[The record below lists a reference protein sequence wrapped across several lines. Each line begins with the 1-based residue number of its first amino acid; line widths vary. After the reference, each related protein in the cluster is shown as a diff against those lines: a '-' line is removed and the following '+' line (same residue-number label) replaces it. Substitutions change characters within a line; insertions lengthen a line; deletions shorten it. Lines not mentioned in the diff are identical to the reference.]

1 MQQGLVKANAGE
13 LVGRKLATG
22 RGVPILTRF
31 VGKFILDIMPAA
43 LASVIGGFLFTQYHF
58 GHSAPKPVLEQVTP
72 ASAEM
77 MALVRE
83 EHATIIDYLKAQ
95 MAAEKSRAAVEDAD
109 LARAQ
114 QASRLA
120 EAKALEGKA
129 LEGKALEGKA
139 LEGKALEDKALE
151 DKAAEEKA
159 AVSAPVVA
167 GLDTKPVEIKSA
179 SESAPRRGVA
189 SATKPVVWHAKPTA
203 VAAAVPLPQPAPRAP
218 LVIAQ
223 ADPSQAGSDRPAGDP
238 DSLLGKAL
246 DLKDHVVAGARRA
259 VSAIGDMFA
268 SVGGALN
275 PSATLPRQLTSSE

>member
-114 QASRLA
+114 QASKLA
-120 EAKALEGKA
+120 EAKALED
-129 LEGKALEGKA
+129 
-139 LEGKALEDKALE
+139 KALEDKALE

-159 AVSAPVVA
+159 AGSAPVVA
-167 GLDTKPVEIKSA
+167 ALDTKPVEIKSA

-203 VAAAVPLPQPAPRAP
+203 VAAVVPLPQPAPRAP

>member
-114 QASRLA
+114 QASKLA
-120 EAKALEGKA
+120 EA
-129 LEGKALEGKA
+129 
-139 LEGKALEDKALE
+139 KALE

-167 GLDTKPVEIKSA
+167 ALDAKPVEIKSA
-179 SESAPRRGVA
+179 SESAPRHGVA

>member
-1 MQQGLVKANAGE
+1 MQQGLVKANAGK

-31 VGKFILDIMPAA
+31 VGKFVLDIMPAA

-58 GHSAPKPVLEQVTP
+58 GHSATKPVLEQVTP

-114 QASRLA
+114 QNSRLA
-120 EAKALEGKA
+120 EI
-129 LEGKALEGKA
+129 
-139 LEGKALEDKALE
+139 KALE
-151 DKAAEEKA
+151 DKAAEERA

-167 GLDTKPVEIKSA
+167 ALDAKPVEIKSA

-189 SATKPVVWHAKPTA
+189 TKPVVWHAKPPV

-223 ADPSQAGSDRPAGDP
+223 SDPSQAASDRMTSDP
-238 DSLLGKAL
+238 DSLVGKAL

-268 SVGGALN
+268 TVGGALN
-275 PSATLPRQLTSSE
+275 PSASLPRQLTSSE

>member
-129 LEGKALEGKA
+129 LE
-139 LEGKALEDKALE
+139 

-189 SATKPVVWHAKPTA
+189 ARERLPPGERTHEVSHDGSA
-203 VAAAVPLPQPAPRAP
+203 
-218 LVIAQ
+218 
-223 ADPSQAGSDRPAGDP
+223 
-238 DSLLGKAL
+238 
-246 DLKDHVVAGARRA
+246 
-259 VSAIGDMFA
+259 
-268 SVGGALN
+268 
-275 PSATLPRQLTSSE
+275 

>member
-1 MQQGLVKANAGE
+1 MQQDLVRANAGK
-13 LVGRKLATG
+13 LVSQKLAAG
-22 RGVPILTRF
+22 RGVPMLTRF
-31 VGKFILDIMPAA
+31 VGKFVLDIMPAA

-83 EHATIIDYLKAQ
+83 EHATIIDYLKTQ

-114 QASRLA
+114 QASKLA
-120 EAKALEGKA
+120 EAKAADEQ
-129 LEGKALEGKA
+129 
-139 LEGKALEDKALE
+139 
-151 DKAAEEKA
+151 AAEEKVA
-159 AVSAPVVA
+159 LSAPVTDA
-167 GLDTKPVEIKSA
+167 FDTKPVDIKSA
-179 SESAPRRGVA
+179 SSAPRRGVA
-189 SATKPVVWHAKPTA
+189 SATKPVVWHAKPPV

-223 ADPSQAGSDRPAGDP
+223 SDPSQAAPDRLTSDP
-238 DSLLGKAL
+238 DSLVGKAL

-259 VSAIGDMFA
+259 VSAIGDIFA
-268 SVGGALN
+268 SVGGALS
-275 PSATLPRQLTSSE
+275 PSASLPRQLTSSE

>member
-1 MQQGLVKANAGE
+1 MQQDLVKANAGK
-13 LVGRKLATG
+13 LVSQKLAAG
-22 RGVPILTRF
+22 QGLPMLTRF
-31 VGKFILDIMPAA
+31 VGKFVLDIMPAA

-95 MAAEKSRAAVEDAD
+95 MAAQKSRAAVEDAD

-114 QASRLA
+114 QDSKLA
-120 EAKALEGKA
+120 EA
-129 LEGKALEGKA
+129 
-139 LEGKALEDKALE
+139 KALEDKALE
-151 DKAAEEKA
+151 EKAGEEKVAILTPVA
-159 AVSAPVVA
+159 AAF
-167 GLDTKPVEIKSA
+167 DTKPADIKSA

-189 SATKPVVWHAKPTA
+189 SATKPVVWHAKPP
-203 VAAAVPLPQPAPRAP
+203 VVAAVPLPQPPPRAP

-223 ADPSQAGSDRPAGDP
+223 SDPSQAAPDRLTGDP
-238 DSLLGKAL
+238 DSLVGKAL

-259 VSAIGDMFA
+259 VSAIGDIFA
-268 SVGGALN
+268 SVGGALT
-275 PSATLPRQLTSSE
+275 PSASLPRQLTSSE